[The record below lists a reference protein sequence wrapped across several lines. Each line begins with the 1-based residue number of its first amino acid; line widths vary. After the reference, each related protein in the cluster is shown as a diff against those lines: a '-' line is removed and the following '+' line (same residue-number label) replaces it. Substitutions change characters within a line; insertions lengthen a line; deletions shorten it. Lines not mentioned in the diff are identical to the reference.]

1 MRRHLLRALV
11 LEKKHIF
18 AIKQKP
24 VEESAFVFGVSALAL
39 IEGCGVGQE
48 SCDPLFSL
56 SLFDDSGLLRAK
68 REPLKIIV
76 ER

>member
-18 AIKQKP
+18 AIKRRLD
-24 VEESAFVFGVSALAL
+24 EEPAFVFGVPALTL

-56 SLFDDSGLLRAK
+56 SQTDDLGLL
-68 REPLKIIV
+68 
-76 ER
+76 

>member
-18 AIKQKP
+18 AIKQMP
-24 VEESAFVFGVSALAL
+24 DEECAFVFGASALSL
-39 IEGCGVGQE
+39 IERCGVGQE

-56 SLFDDSGLLRAK
+56 SPFDESGLL
-68 REPLKIIV
+68 
-76 ER
+76 